1 MVISFR
7 YGDINVGILDPSLSC
22 NNSKPSLWWIE
33 LRLSLGFWCLEAKW
47 FTKGILCKAGK
58 GNEIDIWRAHWLGVE
73 PHYKQFP
80 YLFTFSHEPGVAVNS

>member
-1 MVISFR
+1 MVDR
-7 YGDINVGILDPSLSC
+7 TKALST
-22 NNSKPSLWWIE
+22 
-33 LRLSLGFWCLEAKW
+33 EAKW

-58 GNEIDIWRAHWLGVE
+58 GNKIDIWRAHWLGVE